1 MNDLND
7 ITSETSDS
15 LEDDMSETSD
25 WAGFDF
31 DETNRVSTDTEELS
45 DATDASSF
53 STGLE
58 LDESDIQL
66 EAEKVADYVRSF
78 GFDKAADYIER
89 HYDGYE
95 FIPRSPIPITTRN
108 MALDGLESENGVPFE
123 RRTAELANGLTVEDV
138 FPKFESTRIRLYL
151 R

>member
-58 LDESDIQL
+58 LDESDI
-66 EAEKVADYVRSF
+66 
-78 GFDKAADYIER
+78 
-89 HYDGYE
+89 
-95 FIPRSPIPITTRN
+95 
-108 MALDGLESENGVPFE
+108 
-123 RRTAELANGLTVEDV
+123 
-138 FPKFESTRIRLYL
+138 
-151 R
+151 